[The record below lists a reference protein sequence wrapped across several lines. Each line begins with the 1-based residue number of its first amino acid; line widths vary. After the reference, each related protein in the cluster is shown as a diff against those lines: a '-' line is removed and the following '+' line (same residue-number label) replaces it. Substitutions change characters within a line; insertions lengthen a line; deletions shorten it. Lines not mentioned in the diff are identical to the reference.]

1 MSDGPPIIVCALE
14 FERKALLKSGVD
26 LPARIETCGPGREG
40 VNTWVGAN
48 RRPEGPVILAGLG
61 GGLVSRLALGATVF
75 VDAVVAPGGKRIE
88 TTWRPSGSADWTT
101 GSVTSTSRTVTNYP
115 AKRSLHAVSGAD
127 LVDLESQTFAEMGR
141 TLGWT
146 FGIVRGIGDGLE
158 DPLPPGCDHWVNHRG
173 RVAGKAVLSSLL
185 REPSLLGRMRTLQ
198 RNGEQAMKGVAAC
211 LASILRGN
219 NAP

>member
-14 FERKALLKSGVD
+14 FERKALLKSGVG

-40 VNTWVGAN
+40 VYNWAGAN
-48 RRPEGPVILAGLG
+48 RRPKGPVILAGLG
-61 GGLVSRLALGATVF
+61 GGLIPELPIGETVL
-75 VDAVVAPGGKRIE
+75 VDAVVAAGGKRIE
-88 TTWRPSGSADWTT
+88 TTWQPNAAAGWTT
-101 GSVTSTSRTVTNYP
+101 RSVTSTSRTVTNYP
-115 AKRSLHAVSGAD
+115 AKRALHAVTGAA

-173 RVAGKAVLSSLL
+173 RVAGKAVLASIL
-185 REPSLLGRMRTLQ
+185 REPSLLGRLRTLQ
-198 RNGEQAMKGVAAC
+198 RNGDKAMKGVATC
-211 LASILRGN
+211 LAAVLGTEAS
-219 NAP
+219 P